1 VLIWLHA
8 EGDTAGLMVMLT
20 FAVAV
25 CVGCDESLTDRETTE
40 VPTVFC
46 AGVPEMEPLDEPME
60 SPEGSPLAL
69 KTYGEVPPVTEIEAV
84 YAPPAVPLERLVVVM
99 LKAVG

>member
-1 VLIWLHA
+1 
-8 EGDTAGLMVMLT
+8 
-20 FAVAV
+20 
-25 CVGCDESLTDRETTE
+25 
-40 VPTVFC
+40 
-46 AGVPEMEPLDEPME
+46 MEPLDEPME

-69 KTYGEVPPVTEIEAV
+69 KAYGEVPPVAEIEAV